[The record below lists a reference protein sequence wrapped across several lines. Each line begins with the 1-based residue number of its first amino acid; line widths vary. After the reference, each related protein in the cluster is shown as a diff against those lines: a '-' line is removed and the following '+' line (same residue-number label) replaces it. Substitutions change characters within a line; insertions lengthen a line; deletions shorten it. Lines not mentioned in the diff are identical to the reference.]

1 MAVRDRATI
10 AGELL
15 AAESTSSIRTTV
27 RATLLMLLLA
37 LLAGVMAYQ
46 APPQGRVA
54 IGWPGDRLF
63 VGVSPGLGQAP
74 VERGDL
80 FADELTPDSPTGR
93 SRWTRERAVLVLPN
107 VGAGSALQLTIVAQ
121 GWPASVGVQPT
132 VSVFIDEALVGNF
145 VPTPHWEAYS
155 FSVPGIVHQHD
166 NLTITL
172 QSSATLTDER
182 DPRPKGVRLAE
193 IRIASNQESALFLP
207 PAWPAVALL
216 GWNAVLLAVLLA
228 CLRLSQ
234 AQVYILTTLGISIAA
249 IGLAGA
255 RIWMAA
261 ILNVAMIGLLA
272 LNVLV
277 YRQPLLTF
285 IRRLVQHYAHGR
297 ILGYGLVTVAL
308 VCFGYVLFHVFHWMT
323 AVGIRLFWQ
332 IFPDSLLLALL
343 GTALLALILNN
354 GRTGLPRL
362 SDALVDW
369 LATRYGARLVLGLF
383 AVIWLGFEATVI
395 AALPYVGH
403 ADYSDNAIVARN
415 LVRGRGWVVDYIS
428 QFYYLYDS
436 VTRPQETWPLLQPV
450 WIAPFFALFGPTAWA
465 AKIPNF
471 IFDVILLVLL
481 YNIGS
486 WLWDRRVG
494 VTAAIIV
501 LTNYL
506 FFRLSIYVTNDLAF
520 VVFSLA
526 ATAALLRSHTDAGK
540 RWQWLIVSAICT
552 GLMML
557 QKPSGAM
564 FALGMGLWQ
573 LTILLNHLRPIPTWQ
588 QRWQRLRTE
597 LTPIV
602 VWSLI
607 ALFILSPYLVRNMIL
622 FGKPVYSTESY
633 DAWVLD
639 YRGVSGDAWAEIYRV
654 FAPEWGGPGLP
665 NRSWILRWG
674 FDATITKFETQVREL
689 RAYLMPAWPGAP
701 DPIAALF
708 SHDAQKNILT
718 SLGAWL
724 ALTGFLA
731 AIAYRRNW
739 MSLIG
744 FTYTPYIL
752 FMLTYWRTN
761 EERYWVALIP
771 WLALLA
777 SWIIWAGYDRLAAIG
792 DRRWAP
798 LGLILA
804 LTAIVTIVAGSQAD
818 IADKVRN
825 EPRIWQ
831 QDLAAYEW
839 LRANTPP
846 DAVIMTRLPWQVN
859 WHTER
864 PAVMIPNTDDRELL
878 LHIAHHYGA
887 KYLVLEN
894 QMRVKGDVGRLLAPL
909 MDHANQPGMII
920 DGFELLYASP
930 TPDFRAFIYRIPT
943 SK

>member
-1 MAVRDRATI
+1 MTVSDRSISSELFAADTVPSLRATVRV
-10 AGELL
+10 LL
-15 AAESTSSIRTTV
+15 FILA
-27 RATLLMLLLA
+27 LA
-37 LLAGVMAYQ
+37 LLAGAMAYQ

-63 VGVSPGLGQAP
+63 MGVSPGLGRIP

-93 SRWTRERAVLVLPN
+93 SRWTRERAVIVLPN
-107 VGAGSALQLTIVAQ
+107 VGAGSPLQLTLMAQ
-121 GWPASVGVQPT
+121 GWPATVGAQPT
-132 VSVFIDEALVGNF
+132 VTVLIDGAVVGSF
-145 VPTPHWEAYS
+145 VPKPTWEAYS
-155 FSVPGIVHQHD
+155 FVVPGIAHQYGD
-166 NLTITL
+166 LTLVL
-172 QSSATLTDER
+172 QSSATLFDER

-193 IRIASNQESALFLP
+193 VRISPAGEAALWLP
-207 PAWPAVALL
+207 PAWPAVALM
-216 GWNAVLLAVLLA
+216 GWNALLLALLLTR
-228 CLRLSQ
+228 LRLSQ
-234 AQVYILTTLGISIAA
+234 VYVITAIGIGTAA
-249 IGLAGA
+249 IGLAVA

-261 ILNVAMIGLLA
+261 ILNVAMVGLL
-272 LNVLV
+272 VLLV
-277 YRQPLLTF
+277 IAYRQPLLF
-285 IRRLVQHYAHGR
+285 YLRFLVQRYGQGQA
-297 ILGYGLVTVAL
+297 LSYGLVAVAL
-308 VCFGYVLFHVFHWMT
+308 VCFGYVLLHVINWMT
-323 AVGIRLFWQ
+323 AAGIRLFWQ
-332 IFPDSLLLALL
+332 VFPDSLLLTLL
-343 GTALLALILNN
+343 GTTLLALLLTY
-354 GRTGLPRL
+354 GRAGLPRL
-362 SDALVDW
+362 SDRLVDV
-369 LATRYGARLVLGLF
+369 LASRRGAWLVLGGF

-395 AALPYVGH
+395 AALPYAGH

-428 QFYYLYDS
+428 QFYYPYDS
-436 VTRPQETWPLLQPV
+436 LTRPQETWPLLQPV

-471 IFDVILLVLL
+471 VFDVILIVLI
-481 YNIGS
+481 YAVGS
-486 WLWDRRVG
+486 RWWDRRVG
-494 VTAAIIV
+494 VTAAVLV

-520 VVFSLA
+520 VVFSMA
-526 ATAALLRSHTDAGK
+526 AMAALLQSNTDPARQW
-540 RWQWLIVSAICT
+540 RWLFISAVST

-573 LTILLNHLRPIPTWQ
+573 LAILANHLRMAGDWQ
-588 QRWQRLRTE
+588 QRYQRLRIG
-597 LTPIV
+597 LTPII
-602 VWSLI
+602 VWSAI
-607 ALFILSPYLVRNMIL
+607 ALLILLPYLVRNLFL

-639 YRGVSGDAWAEIYRV
+639 YRGVSGDAWSEIYRV

-665 NRSWILRWG
+665 DRSWILRWG
-674 FDATITKFETQVREL
+674 FDATFTKFETQVREL
-689 RAYLMPAWPGAP
+689 RAYLMPDWPGAP
-701 DPIAALF
+701 PVLAALF

-718 SLGAWL
+718 PLGAWL
-724 ALTGFLA
+724 ALTGLLA
-731 AIAYRRNW
+731 AIAYRRRW
-739 MSLIG
+739 LG
-744 FTYTPYIL
+744 LLAFTYTPYII

-777 SWIIWAGYDRLAAIG
+777 AWVIWAGYDRLAAVG

-804 LTAIVTIVAGSQAD
+804 LAAIITIVAGSQAD
-818 IADKVRN
+818 IEDKVRN
-825 EPRIWQ
+825 EPQIWR

-839 LRANTPP
+839 LQANTPP

-878 LHIAHHYGA
+878 LQIARHYGA
-887 KYLVLEN
+887 QYLVLEN

-909 MDHANQPGMII
+909 MDHDNQPGMII

-930 TPDFRAFIYRIPT
+930 TPDFRAFIYRIPD
-943 SK
+943 S

>member
-1 MAVRDRATI
+1 MTVSDRSISSELFAADTVPSLRATVRV
-10 AGELL
+10 LL
-15 AAESTSSIRTTV
+15 FILA
-27 RATLLMLLLA
+27 LA
-37 LLAGVMAYQ
+37 LLAGAMAYQ

-63 VGVSPGLGQAP
+63 VGVSPGLGRIP

-93 SRWTRERAVLVLPN
+93 SRWTRERAVIVLPN
-107 VGAGSALQLTIVAQ
+107 VGAGSPLQLTLVAQ
-121 GWPASVGVQPT
+121 GWPATVGTQPSVMVL
-132 VSVFIDEALVGNF
+132 IDGAVVGSF
-145 VPTPHWEAYS
+145 VPKPTWEAYS
-155 FSVPGIVHQHD
+155 FAVPGIAHQHGD
-166 NLTITL
+166 LTLVL
-172 QSSATLTDER
+172 QSSATLFDER

-193 IRIASNQESALFLP
+193 VRISPAGETALWLP
-207 PAWPAVALL
+207 PAWPAVTLM
-216 GWNAVLLAVLLA
+216 GWNALLLALLLTR
-228 CLRLSQ
+228 LRLSQ
-234 AQVYILTTLGISIAA
+234 SQVYVITAIGIGAAA
-249 IGLAGA
+249 IGLAVA

-261 ILNVAMIGLLA
+261 ILNVAMVGLL
-272 LNVLV
+272 VLLLIA
-277 YRQPLLTF
+277 YRQPLLF
-285 IRRLVQHYAHGR
+285 YLRFLVQRYGQGQA
-297 ILGYGLVTVAL
+297 LSYGLVAVAL
-308 VCFGYVLFHVFHWMT
+308 VCFGYVLLHVINWMT
-323 AVGIRLFWQ
+323 AAGIRLFWQ
-332 IFPDSLLLALL
+332 VFPDSLLLTLL
-343 GTALLALILNN
+343 GTTLLALLLTY
-354 GRTGLPRL
+354 GRAGLPRL
-362 SDALVDW
+362 SDRLVDV
-369 LATRYGARLVLGLF
+369 LASRRGAWLVLGGF

-428 QFYYLYDS
+428 QFYYPYDS
-436 VTRPQETWPLLQPV
+436 LTRPQETWPLLQPV

-471 IFDVILLVLL
+471 IFDVILIVLI
-481 YNIGS
+481 YAVGS
-486 WLWDRRVG
+486 RWWDRRVG
-494 VTAAIIV
+494 VTAAVLV

-520 VVFSLA
+520 VVFSMA
-526 ATAALLRSHTDAGK
+526 AIAALLQSHTDPARQW
-540 RWQWLIVSAICT
+540 RWLFISAVST

-573 LTILLNHLRPIPTWQ
+573 LTILANHLRMAGDWQ
-588 QRWQRLRTE
+588 QRWQRLRVG

-602 VWSLI
+602 VWSAI
-607 ALFILSPYLVRNMIL
+607 ALLILSPYLVRNLIL

-639 YRGVSGDAWAEIYRV
+639 YRGVSGDAWSEIYRV

-665 NRSWILRWG
+665 DRSWILRWG
-674 FDATITKFETQVREL
+674 FDATFTKFETQVREL

-701 DPIAALF
+701 PVLAALF

-718 SLGAWL
+718 PLGAWL

-739 MSLIG
+739 LG
-744 FTYTPYIL
+744 LLAFTYTPYII

-777 SWIIWAGYDRLAAIG
+777 AWVIWAGYDRLAAVG

-804 LTAIVTIVAGSQAD
+804 LAAIITIVAGSQAD
-818 IADKVRN
+818 IEDKVRN
-825 EPRIWQ
+825 EPQIWH

-839 LRANTPP
+839 LQANTPP

-878 LHIAHHYGA
+878 LQIARHYGA
-887 KYLVLEN
+887 QYLVLEN

-909 MDHANQPGMII
+909 MDHDNQPGMII

-930 TPDFRAFIYRIPT
+930 APDFRAFIYRIPD
-943 SK
+943 S